1 MASEQTPAPHALKG
15 RLDELLLQQRELSTR
30 LRHGQDQF
38 KRLARSVWMVQEQ
51 ERRKLAREL
60 HDGIGQ
66 NLTAIINLL
75 GLALTRPESQRED
88 VEKARTLAEMTL
100 QETRE
105 LSRFLRPTM
114 LDDLGLEP
122 ALRWLAR
129 TMAQANDW
137 QIRVDLPA
145 AMPPLN
151 GDLATLVFR
160 AFQEGLTNAAKYA
173 HAKNVDMGLQQQGR
187 RLHLTVGDD
196 GVGSGIE
203 TNVSGGASAQGSGL
217 GGLRDR
223 VRAYDGELH
232 VESAPGQGF
241 RITMDIPLPPEE
253 GTA

>member
-1 MASEQTPAPHALKG
+1 MASEQAPAPPTLKIK
-15 RLDELLLQQRELSTR
+15 LDELLQQQRELSSR

-66 NLTAIINLL
+66 NLTAIVNLL
-75 GLALTRPESQRED
+75 GLALTRPEAHGEN
-88 VEKARTLAEMTL
+88 VEKARKLAEMTL

-129 TMAQANDW
+129 TMGEANDW
-137 QIRVDLPA
+137 QILLNVPEP
-145 AMPPLN
+145 MPQLD

-173 HAKNVDMGLQQQGR
+173 HASNVEMCLQQRGR
-187 RLHLTVGDD
+187 RLRLTVGDD
-196 GVGSGIE
+196 GVGSNIDA
-203 TNVSGGASAQGSGL
+203 SGGGGGSAQGSGL

-253 GTA
+253 GAA

>member
-1 MASEQTPAPHALKG
+1 MTEQQTHERGILNS
-15 RLDELLLQQRELSTR
+15 RLEELLRQQRELAIR

-75 GLALTRPESQRED
+75 GMALIRPDPPRD
-88 VEKARTLAEMTL
+88 HLEKARALAEMTL

-105 LSRFLRPTM
+105 LSRFLRPTI

-129 TMAQANDW
+129 TMAEANQW
-137 QIRVDLPA
+137 HMLADLPEP
-145 AMPPLN
+145 MPTLD
-151 GDLATLVFR
+151 GDLSTLVFR
-160 AFQEGLTNAAKYA
+160 TFQESLTNAAKYA
-173 HAKNVDMGLQQQGR
+173 EAKHVEMHLRQQGQ
-187 RLHLTVGDD
+187 RLHLTVVDD
-196 GVGSGIE
+196 GKGCEIGKLS
-203 TNVSGGASAQGSGL
+203 SGGVPGGSGL
-217 GGLRDR
+217 SGLRDR

-232 VESAPGQGF
+232 LESAVGKGF
-241 RITMDIPLPPEE
+241 RVVVDVPLPE
-253 GTA
+253 

>member
-1 MASEQTPAPHALKG
+1 MANETPLPPHQALRGK
-15 RLDELLLQQRELSTR
+15 LDELLLQQRELSNR

-75 GLALTRPESQRED
+75 GMALIRDAPPRD
-88 VEKARTLAEMTL
+88 HLEKARELAEMTL
-100 QETRE
+100 RETRE
-105 LSRFLRPTM
+105 LSKFLRPTI

-129 TMAQANDW
+129 TMAEANEW
-137 QIRVDLPA
+137 RMLLDLPE
-145 AMPPLN
+145 PLPQLD
-151 GDLATLVFR
+151 GDMSTLVFR
-160 AFQEGLTNAAKYA
+160 AFQESLTNAAKYA
-173 HAKNVDMGLQQQGR
+173 RAKNVDMRLRQQGR
-187 RLHLTVGDD
+187 RLTLSVVDD
-196 GVGSGIE
+196 GQGCDPEQIFH
-203 TNVSGGASAQGSGL
+203 GGTSGSGL

-232 VESAPGQGF
+232 IESAAGRGF
-241 RITMDIPLPPEE
+241 CITVDVPLPAER
-253 GTA
+253 GTT

>member
-1 MASEQTPAPHALKG
+1 MANEQQAQERNALKDK
-15 RLDELLLQQRELSTR
+15 LDELLQQQRELSHR

-66 NLTAIINLL
+66 NLIAIANLI
-75 GLALTRPESQRED
+75 GLALTHPEPQRENL
-88 VEKARTLAEMTL
+88 EKARALAEMTL

-105 LSRFLRPTM
+105 LSHFLRPTM

-129 TMAQANDW
+129 TMAEANGW

-145 AMPPLN
+145 PMPALD
-151 GDLATLVFR
+151 GDRSTLVFR
-160 AFQEGLTNAAKYA
+160 ALQESLTNAAKYA
-173 HAKNVDMGLQQQGR
+173 HAGTVEVALSAQAR
-187 RLHLTVGDD
+187 RLRLLVADD
-196 GVGSGIE
+196 GQGCDVGKALA
-203 TNVSGGASAQGSGL
+203 GGDGSGSGL

-223 VRAYDGELH
+223 VRAYDGELN
-232 VESAPGQGF
+232 VESSPGHGF
-241 RITMDIPLPPEE
+241 RITMDIPVPIE
-253 GTA
+253 G

>member
-1 MASEQTPAPHALKG
+1 MAERDMQKHDVLNSKVE
-15 RLDELLLQQRELSTR
+15 ELLLQHRELSSR
-30 LRHGQDQF
+30 LRHGQNQF
-38 KRLARSVWMVQEQ
+38 KSLARSVWMVQEQ

-66 NLTAIINLL
+66 NLTAIVNLL
-75 GLALTRPESQRED
+75 GLALTRPESQREN
-88 VEKARTLAEMTL
+88 VEKACTLAEMTL

-129 TMAQANDW
+129 TMAEANDW
-137 QIRVDLPA
+137 QILVDLPE
-145 AMPPLN
+145 AMPQLT
-151 GDLATLVFR
+151 GDLSTLVFR

-173 HAKNVDMGLQQQGR
+173 HAQNVDMVLNQQGR
-187 RLHLTVGDD
+187 QLHLVVADD
-196 GVGSGIE
+196 GCGCDTAESL
-203 TNVSGGASAQGSGL
+203 SGGSVQGSGL

-232 VESAPGQGF
+232 IESVPGRGF
-241 RITMDIPLPPEE
+241 RIIMDIPLPPEGE
-253 GTA
+253 AA